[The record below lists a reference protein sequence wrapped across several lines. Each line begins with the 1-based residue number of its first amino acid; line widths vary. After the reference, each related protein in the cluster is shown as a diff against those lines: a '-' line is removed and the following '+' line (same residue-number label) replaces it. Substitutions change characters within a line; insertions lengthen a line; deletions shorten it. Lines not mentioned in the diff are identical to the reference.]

1 MLWNLIKSLLI
12 TLNRCH
18 TLFQFFHWWLWASK
32 CQLDRL
38 NWKTKYISDRNS
50 KHAFET
56 GSYNYLST
64 LQKSGFALQMNFY
77 LIIKNTN
84 AHLVYLF
91 FFFSLHFLTQ
101 LAVLLLF
108 FLVFFFFEY
117 FCLKKFSVNAIIR
130 KQPQKGVFIDLSE
143 ITYFVELLNGCF
155 ETVLAIYRK
164 S

>member
-1 MLWNLIKSLLI
+1 MLSKPAPIIIYLL
-12 TLNRCH
+12 
-18 TLFQFFHWWLWASK
+18 
-32 CQLDRL
+32 
-38 NWKTKYISDRNS
+38 
-50 KHAFET
+50 
-56 GSYNYLST
+56 

-101 LAVLLLF
+101 LAFLLLF

-155 ETVLAIYRK
+155 ETVFGNLPKNLKDNIFFACLCFYDFRRIWNCVRNIK
-164 S
+164 L

>member
-1 MLWNLIKSLLI
+1 MLSKPAPIIIYLL
-12 TLNRCH
+12 
-18 TLFQFFHWWLWASK
+18 
-32 CQLDRL
+32 
-38 NWKTKYISDRNS
+38 
-50 KHAFET
+50 
-56 GSYNYLST
+56 
-64 LQKSGFALQMNFY
+64 LQKSSFALQMNFY